1 MRHSHQFLLNS
12 VKKDCPK
19 KNFRDAVALLVF
31 CQITNIDIDPTF
43 AVYEKVNYD
52 HSNLDEALPD
62 LELFNKINNSD
73 MDELAKYALNL
84 TDEFNVNTSVT
95 MDYDQK
101 RENLMTY
108 KRLTDWDSLYL
119 MMLSIVDIKH
129 DNSIPADKKLSAFLD
144 WVIRDFRKSLV
155 TTIYALVLFGKRP
168 IKRMM
173 KYKSSQDRNE
183 RRSALWNMTWDL
195 YIMNQFFRKWTE
207 NNNKQEFLFASDDNA
222 FCELLRLAIDVQKHE
237 NFTPLNSYLT
247 DSGYIEAKK
256 FLETDVND
264 IERMYWSETWG
275 PEYRKN
281 LISKYEKK
289 LLSN

>member
-1 MRHSHQFLLNS
+1 MHNFNTNKKDEICNPSNYLHNAEFMGTKYTLILDLNIYQFLLNS

-73 MDELAKYALNL
+73 MDELAKYALDF
-84 TDEFNVNTSVT
+84 TDGFNVNTSVT
-95 MDYDQK
+95 MDYDHK
-101 RENLMTY
+101 RENLMRY

-119 MMLSIVDIKH
+119 MILSIVDIKH

-144 WVIRDFRKSLV
+144 WVICDFRKSLV
-155 TTIYALVLFGKRP
+155 ATIYALVLFGKRP

-195 YIMNQFFRKWTE
+195 IYYEPVF
-207 NNNKQEFLFASDDNA
+207 
-222 FCELLRLAIDVQKHE
+222 QKV
-237 NFTPLNSYLT
+237 
-247 DSGYIEAKK
+247 D
-256 FLETDVND
+256 
-264 IERMYWSETWG
+264 
-275 PEYRKN
+275 
-281 LISKYEKK
+281 
-289 LLSN
+289 